1 MSPFAHHLYELR
13 MRHCIRQNELAE
25 LLGYDQTYI
34 SALEVGLKGPP
45 TPEFV
50 DKLVG
55 CLELSTT
62 EAAAVRNAADASE
75 RKLVIDAD
83 SHPEVYLMVA
93 ALKRRLKEL
102 HPAQA
107 RIVRAVLDLP
117 DALRQQEQ
125 EPIKRL
131 RRRKSEEGATK

>member
-1 MSPFAHHLYELR
+1 MLYR
-13 MRHCIRQNELAE
+13 IPQNELAE
-25 LLGYDQTYI
+25 LLGYDQAYI
-34 SALEVGLKGPP
+34 SALEVGIKGPP
-45 TPEFV
+45 SPEFI
-50 DKLVG
+50 DKLIER
-55 CLELSTT
+55 LELSKN
-62 EAAAVRNAADASE
+62 EAIELRNAADVSE

-107 RIVRAVLDLP
+107 RVVRAVLDLP
-117 DALRQQEQ
+117 DALRQQER

-131 RRRKSEEGATK
+131 RRRKIEKGVTK